1 MWEKLERLWSV
12 KEIRNSIL
20 FVLGVLVVFRIIAH
34 IPVPGVDV
42 TALRQFLA
50 GNQIFGLLNI
60 FAGGSIQNFSIIML
74 GIGPYITAS
83 IIFQLLGMV
92 VPRFEE
98 MQQEGESGRQK
109 ITMYTRIATVPL
121 ALLQG
126 YSFLHLLRSSQYQI
140 FTTTSTWHILA
151 VMLIVTAG
159 TLFLMWLGELVT
171 ERKVGNGISLIIFA
185 GIVASF
191 PTYVQNVLANYN
203 SADLIMYLMFAAIVI
218 ATIVGVVF
226 ISEGQRN
233 IPVQYARQASR
244 GRGVGAVASQLPLR
258 VNMAGV
264 IPIIFAVSIMLF
276 PTVIAQFFV
285 NGAGRLASFAQQV
298 IFLFQNQLFYGIT
311 YFLMVF
317 GFTYF
322 YTSVVF
328 QPKKI
333 AENLQR
339 QGGFIPG
346 IRPGK
351 ETEIYLSH
359 TMTRLVFVGAIFL
372 ATIAILPLL
381 MQVFTGSQ
389 NLAIGGTSLLIVV
402 SVAIEI
408 TKQLEA
414 QLTMH
419 EYDRS

>member
-1 MWEKLERLWSV
+1 MWETLKRVWAV
-12 KEIRNSIL
+12 KEIRHSML
-20 FVLGVLVVFRIIAH
+20 FVLGVLVVFRITAH

-42 TALRQFLA
+42 NALRQFLS
-50 GNQIFGLLNI
+50 GNEIFGLLNI

-83 IIFQLLGMV
+83 IIFQLLAMV
-92 VPRFEE
+92 VPAFEE
-98 MQQEGESGRQK
+98 LSNEGETGRQK
-109 ITMYTRIATVPL
+109 INMYTRIATVPL

-126 YSFLHLLRSSQYQI
+126 YSFLQLLRSSQHQV
-140 FTTTSTWHILA
+140 FTTDSTWHILA

-159 TLFLMWLGELVT
+159 TIFLMWLGELVT
-171 ERKVGNGISLIIFA
+171 EKKIGNGISLLIFA

-191 PTYVQNVLANYN
+191 PTYVQNAVANYTP
-203 SADLIMYLMFAAIVI
+203 ADLTTYILFAAIVV

-226 ISEGQRN
+226 VSEGQRN

-244 GRGVGAVASQLPLR
+244 GRGVGAVMSQLPLR

-264 IPIIFAVSIMLF
+264 IPIIFAVSLMLM
-276 PTVIAQFFV
+276 PTVIAQFFL
-285 NGAGRLASFAQQV
+285 NGTGRLASLAQSV
-298 IFLFQNQLFYGIT
+298 TLLFQNQLFYGIL
-311 YFLMVF
+311 YFVMVF

-328 QPKKI
+328 QPRKI

-351 ETEIYLSH
+351 ETEEYLSR
-359 TMTRLVFVGAIFL
+359 TMTRLVFVGALFL
-372 ATIAILPLL
+372 AMIAILPLL
-381 MQVFTGSQ
+381 MQLVTSSQ
-389 NLAIGGTSLLIVV
+389 NLVIGGTSLLIVV

-408 TKQLEA
+408 AKQLES

-419 EYDRS
+419 EYDR